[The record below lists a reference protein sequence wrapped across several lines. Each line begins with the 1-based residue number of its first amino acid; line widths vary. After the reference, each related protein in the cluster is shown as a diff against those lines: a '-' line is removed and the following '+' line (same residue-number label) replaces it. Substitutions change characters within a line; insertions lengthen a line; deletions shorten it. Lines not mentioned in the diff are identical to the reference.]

1 MKRLLVILIVVL
13 LCLVGCGENYDENHS
28 KWFNELKNDKTV
40 EIYFDNINN
49 NKKISSIIDE
59 NNKISLSYSIGE
71 IFKIWMLSENI
82 IDEDLKDLDKFSK
95 TFDAKYDKKE
105 KRLIFEYKSRKHY
118 SGYIETQLGDD
129 GKPILGNIYLYNPLS
144 PAHDE
149 TSAIDIEKKYNE
161 VLMEVMT
168 NQEIY
173 TMMIND
179 RNENRGEKDK
189 NITSLEKTEKEDI
202 KATEKST
209 QISVYDKHNNY
220 SIKIKAE
227 GLKDTADLSFDET
240 ENYTPY
246 LSVYTPHPN
255 NPKDF
260 QDVKYINLI
269 YSWSIEK
276 TGQIGFTHLFKLKGD
291 KIYPLEFGEG
301 DFGVAFLVEDEDG
314 VYPVV
319 VRYGNKP
326 NMGNT
331 AGSDF
336 LYPDLDVVKFQDE
349 YGKEFLLPSE
359 YLINSISTNHK
370 MLTINYADGST
381 EKYTVS
387 NLSEYYY
394 VLKEVK

>member
-13 LCLVGCGENYDENHS
+13 LCLVACGEKYDENHS

-49 NKKISSIIDE
+49 NKKIPSIIDE
-59 NNKISLSYSIGE
+59 NDKISLSYSIGE
-71 IFKIWMLSENI
+71 IFKIWMVSENI

-95 TFDAKYDKKE
+95 TFDAKYDKKV

-189 NITSLEKTEKEDI
+189 NITPLEKTEKEDI

-209 QISVYDKHNNY
+209 QISVYDKHNDY

-260 QDVKYINLI
+260 QDVEYINLI

-276 TGQIGFTHLFKLKGD
+276 TGQIGFAHLFKLKGD
-291 KIYPLEFGEG
+291 KIYPLE
-301 DFGVAFLVEDEDG
+301 L
-314 VYPVV
+314 
-319 VRYGNKP
+319 RYGNKP
-326 NMGNT
+326 NMGNA

>member
-1 MKRLLVILIVVL
+1 MKKILMVLIVT
-13 LCLVGCGENYDENHS
+13 LCLIGCGEKYDKNHS
-28 KWFNELKNDKTV
+28 KWFNEIKNDKKTQL
-40 EIYFDNINN
+40 NIDI
-49 NKKISSIIDE
+49 NKYDKSQTSIIDK
-59 NNKISLSYSIGE
+59 NKKVSPAYYILE
-71 IFKIWMLSENI
+71 IFKGWMIINENF
-82 IDEDLKDLDKFSK
+82 DEELNDLDKLVEGYS
-95 TFDAKYDKKE
+95 AKYDKKAN
-105 KRLIFEYKSRKHY
+105 RIYFEFKSNMKY
-118 SGYIETQLGDD
+118 SGYMETFKGDD
-129 GKPILGNIYLYNPLS
+129 GILYSKKTYLYYPTH
-144 PAHDE
+144 PAHDDDL
-149 TSAIDIEKKYNE
+149 A
-161 VLMEVMT
+161 
-168 NQEIY
+168 
-173 TMMIND
+173 
-179 RNENRGEKDK
+179 K
-189 NITSLEKTEKEDI
+189 NISDLELGIEIKLRLDEEFKELIEFKNTSSNREKEDKIDEVEKKEDI
-202 KATEKST
+202 KATEKPT
-209 QISVYDKHNNY
+209 QISVYDKHNDY

-227 GLKDTADLSFDET
+227 GLKDIATLSFDET
-240 ENYTPY
+240 ENYVPY
-246 LSVYTPHPN
+246 LGVYTPHPN
-255 NPKDF
+255 NPNDF
-260 QDVKYINLI
+260 QDVEYINLI

-326 NMGNT
+326 NMGNV

-370 MLTINYADGST
+370 MLTINYANGST